1 MLASLQWIREWVKVS
16 ASDQEIADR
25 LSMSGLEI
33 EALRPLGK
41 GLSHVFTATLLKTEP
56 HPQADRLT
64 LCQVQGPDGVVPVV
78 CGATNM
84 KAGDRVALAVPGAHL
99 PNGMVIK
106 KAKIRQVESHGM
118 LCSESELG
126 LAASSQGILILDP
139 AIPEG
144 IPLAQ
149 ALGLEDTLL
158 EVNVT
163 PNRGDC
169 LSILGLAREVA
180 AHFRVPLVSQKLAG
194 VDSVTA
200 SLVAPQ
206 VSVEAP
212 ESCWRYSCRVLRG
225 VKVGPSPQALRR
237 RLESCGIRSINNV
250 VDATNYLMLETGQ
263 PLHAFDLAQL
273 SGDRL
278 VVRYAHPQETMQTLD
293 GVERNLVADDL
304 VIADAKRVLALAGVM
319 GGKDSGVEIS
329 TCDLLLES
337 ACFRPVTVRK
347 TAQRFALK
355 TESSYR
361 FERGVDPNACVEVLD
376 RLTAL
381 IVSLA
386 GAEAIGPISD
396 HYSKPLPTSKILLRR
411 ERIRK
416 VLGVDPDPSLWIP
429 QLQGLGLQLKGVAV
443 EGIDQVWEVEIPTFR
458 ADLLREIDLIE
469 EVARLFGYENI
480 PVTYPALSI
489 QNFPVHPAPHEV
501 LFGRLRTHLAALGF
515 VETLHYSFTS
525 PQLLN
530 QFDIT
535 VDGGSSLLNPLSE
548 ELSVL
553 RPALFPQMVQTLQKN
568 IFRGRESLKFFEL
581 RPVYQSNPQAHLGLQ
596 ESWHLCLGMSGA
608 VSEPHFSQKARNVDG
623 LDLKGIMEVC
633 FQVMSSKSVQELPG
647 EQNFLHPRR
656 QFRYEREGSGEFA
669 WGGELHPR
677 TRLAWDLKGA
687 VALAEI
693 NLDLFLTES
702 KNSIQFEEI
711 SPFPRVD
718 RDLNLI
724 VEESIQQ
731 GKVMELLRREG
742 GDWVREVSLLDL
754 YRGDPLPPGKK
765 ALTYRLQYGAL
776 DRTLTDEEVN
786 QARER
791 LLKKLNQ
798 EIGAT
803 LR

>member
-41 GLSHVFTATLLKTEP
+41 GLSHVFTATLLQTEP
-56 HPQADRLT
+56 HPHADRLT
-64 LCQVQGPDGVVPVV
+64 LCQVRGPDGVVSVV

-84 KAGDRVALAVPGAHL
+84 KPGDRVALAVPGAHL

-139 AIPEG
+139 AIPEALP
-144 IPLAQ
+144 IAQ

-169 LSILGLAREVA
+169 LSMLGLAREIA
-180 AHFRVPLVSQKLAG
+180 AHFRLPLETKRLSSVGSVS
-194 VDSVTA
+194 A
-200 SLVAPQ
+200 SLAAPQ
-206 VSVEAP
+206 VFVEAS
-212 ESCWRYSCRVLRG
+212 ESCWRYSCRVIRG

-263 PLHAFDLAQL
+263 PIHAFDLHQVK
-273 SGDRL
+273 GERL
-278 VVRYAHPQETMQTLD
+278 VIRHAYPQETMQTLD
-293 GVERNLVADDL
+293 GEERKLVIEDL
-304 VIADAKRVLALAGVM
+304 VIADTQRVLALAGVM
-319 GGKDSGVEIS
+319 GGKDSGVENS

-337 ACFRPVTVRK
+337 ACFRPATVRK
-347 TAQRFALK
+347 SAQRLALK

-361 FERGVDPNACVEVLD
+361 FERGVDPNACVDVLE
-376 RLTAL
+376 RLTSL

-386 GAEAIGPISD
+386 GAEAVGPISD
-396 HYSKPLPTSKILLRR
+396 HYPKPLMASKIILRR
-411 ERIRK
+411 SRIYK
-416 VLGVDPDPSLWIP
+416 VLGVDPDPTLWIP
-429 QLQGLGLQLKGVAV
+429 QLEGLGLQLKKVDV
-443 EGIDQVWEVEIPTFR
+443 EIKDQVWEVEVPTFR
-458 ADLLREIDLIE
+458 GDLLREIDLIE

-480 PVTYPALSI
+480 PVSYPSVSI
-489 QNFPVHPAPHEV
+489 QNLPVRSAPHEV
-501 LFGRLRTHLAALGF
+501 LLERLRERLTALGF
-515 VETLHYSFTS
+515 AETLHYSFTS
-525 PQLLN
+525 PELLA
-530 QFDIT
+530 QFGLSADA
-535 VDGGSSLLNPLSE
+535 GSFLLNPLSE
-548 ELSVL
+548 DLSVL

-568 IFRGRESLKFFEL
+568 IFRGRENLRFFEL
-581 RPVYQSNPQAHLGLQ
+581 RPVYSPHVEAHLGLK
-596 ESWHLCLGMSGA
+596 ESWHLCLGMSG
-608 VSEPHFSQKARNVDG
+608 SSPEPHFSQKTRDVDC
-623 LDLKGIMEVC
+623 LDLKGVMEAC
-633 FQVMSSKSVQELPG
+633 FYDLSSRPMREVMSYI
-647 EQNFLHPRR
+647 NFLHPRR
-656 QFRYEREGSGEFA
+656 QFRYEQRDSGEVA

-677 TRLAWDLKGA
+677 TRMAWDLKGT
-687 VALAEI
+687 VVLAEI

-711 SPFPRVD
+711 SPFPRID

-731 GKVMELLRREG
+731 VKVMELLRREG

-754 YRGDPLPPGKK
+754 YRGEPLPPGKK

-791 LLKKLNQ
+791 LLQKLNQ